1 MKPTGDVSWVLA
13 LISKTALAKSNPSK
27 HVSKHTFVPMI
38 NLLSLDWL
46 RDQYSSVIILDI
58 PACKY

>member
-38 NLLSLDWL
+38 NLLLLD
-46 RDQYSSVIILDI
+46 
-58 PACKY
+58 